1 MSVFVRTFVNLRI
14 STYVTM
20 SETKFPFQDIEGII
34 VSLFFKER
42 VDKSI
47 KMEQTWTDKL
57 SLSVHVCTFVN
68 VQTWTDM

>member
-1 MSVFVRTFVNLRI
+1 M
-14 STYVTM
+14 YVTM

-47 KMEQTWTDKL
+47 KTEQTCTDKL
-57 SLSVHVCTFVN
+57 SFSVHVCTFVN
-68 VQTWTDM
+68 V